1 MSRDL
6 RQRFGQVAVLLGG
19 TSAERD
25 ISLMSGRAVLDAL
38 HRQDIDAFPAD
49 PAAPGFLEQVRGAD
63 RAFVMLHGRGGEDGV
78 VQGALELLDL
88 PYTGSGVLG
97 SALAMDKVRSK
108 RLWQAT
114 GIATPA
120 FEVVREAADLERVTG
135 RLGFPVMVKPAREG
149 SSIGM
154 ARADDT
160 AALAQAWREAARYDP
175 EVLVEQWIEGTEY
188 TVALL
193 GTAALPVIRLVT
205 PRAFYDYA
213 AKYEADSTEYHCP
226 SGLAPAEEARL
237 QALALAAFGVL
248 GASGWGRVDILT
260 DATGTAFVIEA
271 NTVPGMTD
279 HSLVPMAARAGGM
292 AFDELVVRILETS
305 LDGSGGSGHG

>member
-135 RLGFPVMVKPAREG
+135 HLGFPVMVKPAREG